1 MINFCPLQIVRFS
14 RNRSFLNTSNSPKC
28 PGVTLR
34 HAMVLGGCVAM
45 SPGLQWLVLF
55 GLPGILRRLE
65 STQMRPNIC
74 SRWDL
79 SIRWWLTSVHL
90 FSSRSSGSSD
100 LQNPWLRRQRLPWC
114 LWIRWRALE
123 GSFRSFRS
131 FRTLRVPVKPWS
143 SLHPRKTIRSLP
155 DSPGSQV
162 IGTAKAKDIMA
173 VHCELR
179 RSEKEAE
186 MPSSGCWKN
195 RLMILGDIKKS
206 TSDTQRTLL
215 WDNDTWVY
223 NLYIGC
229 MNLYYLY
236 IYILYIIY
244 MGLWGCYG
252 FEHCSL
258 FTEWESSAGTSADL
272 CAWAK
277 HWSTNWAGRTR
288 QVAHDMDRN
297 WEGRSYLIRGL
308 VTFSWHFLFFH
319 QFVTIEITTPDI

>member
-28 PGVTLR
+28 PGVTLRLR

-236 IYILYIIY
+236 IYTVYYIYGI
-244 MGLWGCYG
+244 MRLLWVWALLTFHRMREFCRDVSR
-252 FEHCSL
+252 SL
-258 FTEWESSAGTSADL
+258 CLSKALIDELS
-272 CAWAK
+272 
-277 HWSTNWAGRTR
+277 WSN
-288 QVAHDMDRN
+288 
-297 WEGRSYLIRGL
+297 
-308 VTFSWHFLFFH
+308 
-319 QFVTIEITTPDI
+319 